1 MPKSPLFSQVLFCVV
16 AFMTVAAARQA
27 NAARPPAPV
36 LPVPSERQLAWH
48 ELEYYAFV
56 HFNTDTF
63 TGLELGTGKESPAI
77 FAPTD
82 ADVRGW
88 VKLFHD
94 AGMQGV
100 VIVAKHHEGFCVW
113 PSDETDYTL
122 TQSPYRDGKGD
133 IVGEVADACREFELA
148 FGFYLSPFDLNA
160 PMFGETPKYNAFYQA
175 QLRELLT
182 SYGKVFHVWFDGAGT
197 DTPGPS
203 GGKQTYDW
211 AGFHALVREHQ
222 PGATMFSDAGPDVRW
237 VGNESGLAS
246 ETNWCMIDRD
256 RYYPGTPLYRELGE
270 GKSDGKNWVPAECD
284 VSIRSRWFWHP
295 DDEVKTLEH
304 LLDIYYKSVGRNA
317 SLHLNVPP
325 DTRGR
330 IGETEAE
337 RLLAM
342 RRILK
347 ETFSRDHAKG
357 RPAAASNSRGRA
369 EQFAAARAV
378 DGDRK
383 TYWATDDG
391 VTAASLEVE
400 LGAAT
405 KFDVI
410 ELQEQIALGQ
420 RVSAFTVE
428 AFVDGAWQQVA
439 EGTTIGYKRLLRF
452 DDPVTASKIRLTIT
466 DARSCPTISQLGVYT
481 QPRW

>member
-1 MPKSPLFSQVLFCVV
+1 MK
-16 AFMTVAAARQA
+16 
-27 NAARPPAPV
+27 
-36 LPVPSERQLAWH
+36 PSTAYGR
-48 ELEYYAFV
+48 
-56 HFNTDTF
+56 N
-63 TGLELGTGKESPAI
+63 
-77 FAPTD
+77 
-82 ADVRGW
+82 
-88 VKLFHD
+88 
-94 AGMQGV
+94 
-100 VIVAKHHEGFCVW
+100 EGFCVW

-182 SYGKVFHVWFDGAGT
+182 RYGKVFHVWFDGAGT

-211 AGFHALVREHQ
+211 AGFHALVRELQ

-246 ETNWCMIDRD
+246 ETNWCMIDR
-256 RYYPGTPLYRELGE
+256 E
-270 GKSDGKNWVPAECD
+270 
-284 VSIRSRWFWHP
+284 
-295 DDEVKTLEH
+295 
-304 LLDIYYKSVGRNA
+304 
-317 SLHLNVPP
+317 
-325 DTRGR
+325 
-330 IGETEAE
+330 
-337 RLLAM
+337 
-342 RRILK
+342 
-347 ETFSRDHAKG
+347 
-357 RPAAASNSRGRA
+357 
-369 EQFAAARAV
+369 
-378 DGDRK
+378 
-383 TYWATDDG
+383 TYWATEDG

-405 KFDVI
+405 KLDVI